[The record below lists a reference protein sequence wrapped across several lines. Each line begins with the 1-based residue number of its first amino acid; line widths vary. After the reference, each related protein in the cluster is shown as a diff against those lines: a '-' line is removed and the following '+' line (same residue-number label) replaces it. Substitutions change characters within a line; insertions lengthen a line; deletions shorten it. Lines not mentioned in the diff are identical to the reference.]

1 MPFAGGARAD
11 ACGSCGGLRRLPA
24 LDPSSNQLSTI
35 WCQTGILVDV
45 HPVLRGIAEVSQLQ
59 SPRSGPD
66 GQPTESPQLDRS
78 AHRIDDLNS
87 DEILFIVSYHHAIIC

>member
-1 MPFAGGARAD
+1 MPFAGGPRAD
-11 ACGSCGGLRRLPA
+11 ACGSCGGPRGVVA

-66 GQPTESPQLDRS
+66 GQPTESPHLGGVVYSSIIRLRS
-78 AHRIDDLNS
+78 STSSASVLS
-87 DEILFIVSYHHAIIC
+87 P